1 MPLITPFDTIA
12 AVSTP
17 PGEGG
22 IGIVRMSGAE
32 AFGIARRIF
41 SPRRKKDALEEHRS
55 FTMRLGTIRD
65 GGRVIDE
72 VLVSL
77 MKAPHTYTR
86 EDVVEINCH
95 GGAVAVNEVLRCVL
109 ASGARLAEPGE
120 FTKRAFVNGRID
132 LAQAEAVLD
141 VVRAKT
147 SASLEAALGQLGGGL
162 SARIRSIADRLKGL
176 LVSLEAA
183 IDFAEEEDAPEFSP
197 REQHSRIAAIGGEL
211 DFLIGSYDTGRIY
224 RDGVLTALVGKPNV
238 GKSSL
243 LNAFLRFD
251 RAIVTPIPGTT
262 RDVIEEQLNI
272 AGIPFILA
280 DTAGITESDDLIE
293 REGVRR
299 SRAYLERADLVLL
312 VFDGASPLDERDIE
326 IARGAKDRA
335 CIPVLNK
342 TDLPLLFD
350 ERQLVGETG
359 LSRGFVRVSAAT
371 GTGLK
376 ELEGRMTE
384 TVARGSAGADYSAMV
399 SSTRHYNS
407 LVRARSELARALET
421 LSGRGLDPGAGDVG
435 RGESVA
441 GVQWP
446 ELVALDVRNALDFL
460 GEITG
465 EAAGAEI
472 LDMIFSSFCI
482 GK

>member
-1 MPLITPFDTIA
+1 
-12 AVSTP
+12 
-17 PGEGG
+17 
-22 IGIVRMSGAE
+22 
-32 AFGIARRIF
+32 
-41 SPRRKKDALEEHRS
+41 
-55 FTMRLGTIRD
+55 MRLGTIRD
-65 GGRVIDE
+65 GERAVDE
-72 VLVSL
+72 VLVSF

-109 ASGARLAEPGE
+109 AAGARLADPGE
-120 FTKRAFVNGRID
+120 FTKRAFLNGRID

-147 SASLEAALGQLGGGL
+147 SASLQAALDQLGGGL
-162 SARIRSIADRLKGL
+162 SSRIGAIAGGMKDV
-176 LVSLEAA
+176 LVALEAA
-183 IDFAEEEDAPEFSP
+183 IDFAEEEDASDFSP
-197 REQHSRIAAIGGEL
+197 GEQAGRIAALLGEL
-211 DFLIGSYDTGRIY
+211 DLLLESYDTGRIY

-243 LNAFLRFD
+243 LNAFVKFD

-280 DTAGITESDDLIE
+280 DTAGITASDNLIE
-293 REGVRR
+293 REGVKR
-299 SRAYLERADLVLL
+299 SRTYLEKADLVLL

-326 IARGAKDRA
+326 IARGAKDRP

-342 TDLPLLFD
+342 VDLPLLFD
-350 ERQLVGETG
+350 EDLLSRETG
-359 LSRGFVRVSAAT
+359 LKHGFVRVSAAN

-376 ELEGRMTE
+376 DLEGRMTD
-384 TVARGSAGADYSAMV
+384 TVSRGSAGPSYTAMV

-407 LVRARSELARALET
+407 LVRARADLLRALDT
-421 LSGRGLDPGAGDVG
+421 LSGRGK
-435 RGESVA
+435 GEESREA
-441 GVQWP
+441 PDSDSRWP
-446 ELVALDVRNALDFL
+446 ELAALDVRSALDFL

-465 EAAGAEI
+465 EITRAEI
-472 LDMIFSSFCI
+472 LDAIFDAFCI